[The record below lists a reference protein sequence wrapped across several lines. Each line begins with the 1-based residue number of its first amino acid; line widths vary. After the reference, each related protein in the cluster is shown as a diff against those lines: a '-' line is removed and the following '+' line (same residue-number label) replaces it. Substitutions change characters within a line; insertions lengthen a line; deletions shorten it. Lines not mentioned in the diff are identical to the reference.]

1 MYGMYRLYTEFYF
14 VPTRLYQAWLHN
26 NKEYI
31 GEDMSKVKLPIMDIT
46 TNGIDWEL
54 TEQVEIQQ
62 IHPSSLL
69 AHLGVRTLGQH
80 INGYGHENPNV
91 RGIFNAET
99 LLGYYD
105 IGKNYYSNRQ
115 EKVLWMI
122 NYGTHANQE
131 KKVTFRYQFGQ
142 QRIFE
147 PPAPRPPHEK
157 IAEQEVWGSIAQI
170 IIEGDNLIEEFDR
183 PIIRT
188 YSGPNYEGLNDRI
201 FASNPIH
208 RQMSKD
214 GSRLIKMSIDIT
226 PIDNNFLNGR
236 YYGGISLKNKP
247 EQYRANIEEV
257 PVTNMDDMREDIL
270 AAIKTDTAFK
280 IDKNTYAPYGSN
292 FQESTKI
299 VYKKSEPEV
308 AIERNCITSYYPMQ
322 GMYLC
327 TYMSNKFNN
336 WLDSEYI
343 DKLSGVG
350 GKGLL
355 DVTEGLNLNVLQLA
369 MKIYDQ
375 TNRIA
380 LSNRSYEDWMLV
392 VHGQHNLLS

>member
-1 MYGMYRLYTEFYF
+1 M
-14 VPTRLYQAWLHN
+14 
-26 NKEYI
+26 
-31 GEDMSKVKLPIMDIT
+31 
-46 TNGIDWEL
+46 
-54 TEQVEIQQ
+54 
-62 IHPSSLL
+62 
-69 AHLGVRTLGQH
+69 
-80 INGYGHENPNV
+80 
-91 RGIFNAET
+91 
-99 LLGYYD
+99 LGYYD

-122 NYGTHANQE
+122 NYGTRADQE

-147 PPAPRPPHEK
+147 PPAPNAPYK
-157 IAEQEVWGSIAQI
+157 IIAEQEVWGSIAQI

-188 YSGPNYEGLNDRI
+188 YSGPNSVGLNDRV
-201 FASNPIH
+201 FASNTIH

-247 EQYRANIEEV
+247 EQYRANIEAV
-257 PVTNMDDMREDIL
+257 PITNIDDMREDIL
-270 AAIKTDTAFK
+270 TAIKTDTAFK

-327 TYMSNKFNN
+327 TYMSDKFNN

-392 VHGQHNLLS
+392 VHGQHNAARTEIPRYEGGYSQDIYFEELRSTAGTEGMPTGSIVANARMGGSKTGGKVVIRCEEAGNIIGIVRIVPKLIYSQGNNQT